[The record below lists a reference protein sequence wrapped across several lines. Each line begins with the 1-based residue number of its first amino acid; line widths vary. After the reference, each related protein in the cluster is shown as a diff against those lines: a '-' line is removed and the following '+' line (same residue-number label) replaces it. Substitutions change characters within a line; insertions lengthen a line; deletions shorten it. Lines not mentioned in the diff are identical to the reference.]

1 MFDLAVA
8 NGVYLPCLCF
18 DNRFPTPE
26 QWTYII
32 IVVSLICVVHKF
44 FISKKIPRCNKNKLL
59 DYYENLI
66 YENLPLLVSYIRSY
80 HLNELHNFVEVL
92 NSEKKC
98 ESDSLLYVENC
109 TQSASA
115 ELKYPASLFHRIIFN
130 KSFVERCI
138 ELHYSEFYLKLVSE
152 IKNSDVDGLGDSVR
166 YYYTILIEQRNPF
179 AVDALVHTNN
189 VLYDRE
195 YDNITYRLDEYN
207 FSKLTFGDPQFIIKA
222 EIWRVFGES
231 GYKDA
236 SINSI
241 YSKQTSEWLEDSYTQ
256 SPARLCVAFY
266 DIFIRKYLYD
276 YLKNNAILETTPSVY
291 IYYLFFNCKEAISRL
306 NEISDTYAERLYK
319 DTCDVIYALL
329 EIQLKYNCLIF
340 MRSLSDVLESFFSI
354 TNLNKEW
361 KKSHAK
367 WLIESYFNL
376 TNHDF
381 EVNGIKDFEKCFYG
395 IVSNSPSSFI
405 EAISILD
412 TARYAGYQ
420 NYEDTLRKIKSSVN
434 EHAENTYN
442 S

>member
-1 MFDLAVA
+1 
-8 NGVYLPCLCF
+8 
-18 DNRFPTPE
+18 
-26 QWTYII
+26 
-32 IVVSLICVVHKF
+32 
-44 FISKKIPRCNKNKLL
+44 
-59 DYYENLI
+59 
-66 YENLPLLVSYIRSY
+66 
-80 HLNELHNFVEVL
+80 
-92 NSEKKC
+92 
-98 ESDSLLYVENC
+98 
-109 TQSASA
+109 
-115 ELKYPASLFHRIIFN
+115 
-130 KSFVERCI
+130 
-138 ELHYSEFYLKLVSE
+138 
-152 IKNSDVDGLGDSVR
+152 
-166 YYYTILIEQRNPF
+166 
-179 AVDALVHTNN
+179 
-189 VLYDRE
+189 
-195 YDNITYRLDEYN
+195 
-207 FSKLTFGDPQFIIKA
+207 
-222 EIWRVFGES
+222 
-231 GYKDA
+231 
-236 SINSI
+236 
-241 YSKQTSEWLEDSYTQ
+241 LEDSYTQ